1 MALLLT
7 ESQKDE
13 LTDIIP
19 LSKSIPYASALAFQK
34 KTRERFRDQ
43 LKDIKL
49 VPSAFK
55 KFKSILEE
63 RYRKSKIF
71 PGESVGVVCAQSIG
85 QMNTQMTLNSFHH
98 AGISEAAMTAGVPKF
113 QELLSAT
120 KNPKIVNSSVYFIH
134 RPRSL
139 DEIISACAGKL
150 KCLRLKDVTLSWNQV
165 DESIQFEF
173 HWKTLYMY
181 GVYPSDVV
189 VRLRRAFDD
198 VLVCVEPSSPCPI
211 LVVSPILNDNT
222 IDMVEYINE
231 IVIPNLLPVVVSGV
245 VGVKDIFYEK
255 IVLPNDDEE
264 WFARTVGSNFNSIM
278 LMQGVDT
285 ERTISNNIWDIYN
298 RMGIEAARE
307 SLRREFLSIMG
318 GINSAHTDILIDR
331 MTFSGTINSI
341 SRYTLKSEDSSV
353 LGKASFEESL
363 ENFIQASISGTFEP
377 ATGNSAS
384 IVCGKKSRAGTG
396 FVSLKVDL
404 DAIRNNNNKST

>member
-7 ESQKDE
+7 ESQKNE

-19 LSKSIPYASALAFQK
+19 LSRSIPYASALAFQK
-34 KTRERFRDQ
+34 KTREQFREQ
-43 LKDIKL
+43 LRDIKL
-49 VPSAFK
+49 VPK
-55 KFKSILEE
+55 KFEEFKAVIEE
-63 RYRKSKIF
+63 RYRKSKIC

-150 KCLRLKDVTLSWNQV
+150 KGLSLKDVTLSWNQV
-165 DESIQFEF
+165 EENIQFEF
-173 HWKTLYMY
+173 DWKTLYRY

-189 VRLRRAFDD
+189 VRLRRAFEDIT
-198 VLVCVEPSSPCPI
+198 VCIEPSSPCPI
-211 LVVSPILNDNT
+211 LIVSPIINDNT
-222 IDMVEYINE
+222 IDIVEYMNE
-231 IVIPNLLPVVVSGV
+231 IVIPNLLPVVVSGIP
-245 VGVKDIFYEK
+245 GVKDIFYEK
-255 IVLPNDDEE
+255 IVLPDEEE
-264 WFARTVGSNFNSIM
+264 WFARTVGSNFNNIM
-278 LMQGVDT
+278 LMQSVDT
-285 ERTISNNIWDIYN
+285 ERTTSNNIWDIYN

-307 SLRREFLSIMG
+307 SLRREFSSIMG

-331 MTFSGTINSI
+331 MTFSGTVNSI
-341 SRYTLKSEDSSV
+341 SRYTLKGEDSSV

-363 ENFIQASISGTFEP
+363 ENFIQASIAGTFEP

-384 IVCGKKSRAGTG
+384 IVCGKKCRSGTG
-396 FVSLKVDL
+396 FVSLRVDL
-404 DAIRNNNNKST
+404 DTIRNN

>member
-7 ESQKDE
+7 ESQKNE

-19 LSKSIPYASALAFQK
+19 LSRSIPYASALAFQK
-34 KTRERFRDQ
+34 KTREQFREQ
-43 LKDIKL
+43 LRDIKL
-49 VPSAFK
+49 VPEKFAE
-55 KFKSILEE
+55 FKSIIEE
-63 RYRKSKIF
+63 RYRNSKIC
-71 PGESVGVVCAQSIG
+71 PGESVGIVCAQSIG

-139 DEIISACAGKL
+139 AEIISACAGKL
-150 KCLRLKDVTLSWNQV
+150 KVLCLRDLTLSWNQV
-165 DESIQFEF
+165 EKDIQFEF
-173 HWKTLYMY
+173 DWKTLYRY

-189 VRLRRAFDD
+189 VRIRRAFDD
-198 VLVCVEPSSPCPI
+198 ISVCIEPCSPRPI
-211 LVVSPILNDNT
+211 LVVSPILKDKT
-222 IDMVEYINE
+222 IDTVEYINE
-231 IVIPNLLPVVVSGV
+231 IVIPNLLPVVVSGIP
-245 VGVKDIFYEK
+245 GVKDIFYEK
-255 IVLPNDDEE
+255 MVLPDDDEE

-285 ERTISNNIWDIYN
+285 ERTTSNNIWDIYN

-307 SLRREFLSIMG
+307 SLRLEFSSIMG

-331 MTFSGTINSI
+331 MTFSGTVNSI
-341 SRYTLKSEDSSV
+341 SRYTLKGEDSSV

-363 ENFIQASISGTFEP
+363 ENFIQASIAGTFEP

-396 FVSLKVDL
+396 FISLKVDL
-404 DAIRNNNNKST
+404 NAIRNNNK

>member
-7 ESQKDE
+7 ESQKNE

-19 LSKSIPYASALAFQK
+19 LSRSIPYASALAFQK
-34 KTRERFRDQ
+34 KTREQFREQ
-43 LKDIKL
+43 LRDIKL
-49 VPSAFK
+49 VPK
-55 KFKSILEE
+55 KFEEFKAVIEE
-63 RYRKSKIF
+63 RYRKSKIC

-150 KCLRLKDVTLSWNQV
+150 KGLSLKDVTLSWNQV
-165 DESIQFEF
+165 EENIQFEF
-173 HWKTLYMY
+173 DWKTLYRY

-189 VRLRRAFDD
+189 VRLRRAFEDIK
-198 VLVCVEPSSPCPI
+198 VCIELPSPCPI
-211 LVVSPILNDNT
+211 LIVSPIINDNT
-222 IDMVEYINE
+222 IDIVEYMNE
-231 IVIPNLLPVVVSGV
+231 IVIPNLLPVVVSGIP
-245 VGVKDIFYEK
+245 GVKDIFYEK
-255 IVLPNDDEE
+255 IVLPDEEE
-264 WFARTVGSNFNSIM
+264 WFARTVGSNFNNIM
-278 LMQGVDT
+278 LMQSVDT
-285 ERTISNNIWDIYN
+285 ERTTSNNIWDIYN

-307 SLRREFLSIMG
+307 SLRREFSSIMG

-331 MTFSGTINSI
+331 MTFSGTVNSI
-341 SRYTLKSEDSSV
+341 SRYTLKGEDSSV

-363 ENFIQASISGTFEP
+363 ENFIQASIAGTFEP

-384 IVCGKKSRAGTG
+384 IVCGKKCRSGTG
-396 FVSLKVDL
+396 FVSLRVDL
-404 DAIRNNNNKST
+404 DAIRNNK

>member
-7 ESQKDE
+7 ESQKNE

-19 LSKSIPYASALAFQK
+19 LSRSIPYASALAFQK
-34 KTRERFRDQ
+34 KTREQFREQ
-43 LKDIKL
+43 LRDIKL
-49 VPSAFK
+49 VPK
-55 KFKSILEE
+55 KFEEFKAVIEE
-63 RYRKSKIF
+63 RYRKSKIC

-150 KCLRLKDVTLSWNQV
+150 KGLSLKDVTLSWNQV
-165 DESIQFEF
+165 EENIQFEF
-173 HWKTLYMY
+173 DWKTLYRY

-189 VRLRRAFDD
+189 VRLRRAFEDIT
-198 VLVCVEPSSPCPI
+198 VCIEPSSPCPI
-211 LVVSPILNDNT
+211 LIVSPIINDNT
-222 IDMVEYINE
+222 IDIVEYMNE
-231 IVIPNLLPVVVSGV
+231 IVIPNLLPVVVSGIP
-245 VGVKDIFYEK
+245 GVKDIFYEK
-255 IVLPNDDEE
+255 IVLPDEEE
-264 WFARTVGSNFNSIM
+264 WFARTVGSNFNNIM
-278 LMQGVDT
+278 LMQSVDT
-285 ERTISNNIWDIYN
+285 ERTTSNNIWDIYN

-307 SLRREFLSIMG
+307 SLRREFSSIMG

-331 MTFSGTINSI
+331 MTFSGTVNSI
-341 SRYTLKSEDSSV
+341 SRYTLKGEDSSV
-353 LGKASFEESL
+353 FGKASFEESL
-363 ENFIQASISGTFEP
+363 ENFIQASIAGTFEP

-384 IVCGKKSRAGTG
+384 IVCGKKCRSGTG
-396 FVSLKVDL
+396 FVSLRVDL
-404 DAIRNNNNKST
+404 DAIRNNK

>member
-7 ESQKDE
+7 ESQKNE

-19 LSKSIPYASALAFQK
+19 LSRSIPYASALAFQK
-34 KTRERFRDQ
+34 KTREQFREQ
-43 LKDIKL
+43 LRDIKL
-49 VPSAFK
+49 VPK
-55 KFKSILEE
+55 KFEEFKAVIEE
-63 RYRKSKIF
+63 RYRKSKIC

-150 KCLRLKDVTLSWNQV
+150 KGLSLKDVTLSWNQV
-165 DESIQFEF
+165 EENIQFEF
-173 HWKTLYMY
+173 DWKTLYRY

-189 VRLRRAFDD
+189 VRLRRAFEDIT
-198 VLVCVEPSSPCPI
+198 VCIEPSSPCPI
-211 LVVSPILNDNT
+211 LIVSPIINDNT
-222 IDMVEYINE
+222 IDIVEYMNE
-231 IVIPNLLPVVVSGV
+231 IVIPNLLPVVVSGIP
-245 VGVKDIFYEK
+245 GVKDIFYEK
-255 IVLPNDDEE
+255 IVLPDEEE
-264 WFARTVGSNFNSIM
+264 WFARTVGSNFNNIM
-278 LMQGVDT
+278 LMQSVDT
-285 ERTISNNIWDIYN
+285 ERTTSNNIWDIYN

-307 SLRREFLSIMG
+307 SLRREFSSIMG

-331 MTFSGTINSI
+331 MTFSGTVNSI
-341 SRYTLKSEDSSV
+341 SRYTLKGEDSSV

-363 ENFIQASISGTFEP
+363 ENFIQASIAGTFEP

-384 IVCGKKSRAGTG
+384 IVCGKKCRSGTG
-396 FVSLKVDL
+396 FVSLRVDL
-404 DAIRNNNNKST
+404 DAIRNNK